1 MIILKI
7 LNFIGLAIV
16 KLLVVALLFIAMGFS
31 LLFMNFMQYL
41 TIALNYI
48 DKNVN

>member
-31 LLFMNFMQYL
+31 LLFMHFMQYL